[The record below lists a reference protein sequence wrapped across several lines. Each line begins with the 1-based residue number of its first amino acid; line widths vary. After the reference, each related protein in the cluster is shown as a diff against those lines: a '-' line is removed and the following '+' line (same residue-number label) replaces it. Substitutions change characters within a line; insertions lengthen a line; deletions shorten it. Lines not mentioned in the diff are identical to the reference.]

1 MNKLLQKIDRHF
13 HVSQRGST
21 IGRELIAGVIVFFA
35 TVYMLPVNASILGIV
50 PDSNMTAIFIGT
62 ALCSAIACFVMGFV
76 GNYPLIICAG
86 MSMNSYIA
94 YTVCAQSK
102 MAFTWTQAFTLTFV
116 SGVIFFIITLTP
128 LRQWIVNAIP
138 NSLKGAISAGL
149 GGFIATIGLRGCGII
164 NFDSG
169 LPTLS
174 TLDNPTVLLGLGAI
188 LLCFA
193 LSQAK
198 GIVGKLSLAI
208 TMVITA
214 IVGLVLGACGVDGM
228 PAFSSGYSNVGEN
241 FSAFFDSFG
250 RCFDFAG
257 VLTNVSAYAVVFSM
271 VFVTLFDSTGMLI
284 AVGKECGVL
293 DQNGQMID
301 GKKVMIADATGSLL
315 CAPFGTSTLIT
326 LAESS
331 IGVSVGAKTGIT
343 TIVAGLLFVASSL
356 LYPVFTLF
364 APINGLTPVTSF
376 ALVSVGASMFKSLK
390 DIDWNDSIIVATSF
404 VIIIISI
411 LTYSISDGLGF
422 GLIVYTLLMLA
433 AGKGKQTNPII
444 YGISVFFLVNFVVR
458 AII

>member
-1 MNKLLQKIDRHF
+1 MKNLLQKIDRRF
-13 HVSQRGST
+13 RVSERGST

-35 TVYMLPVNASILGIV
+35 MVYMLPVNASILGSI
-50 PDSNMTAIFIGT
+50 DGSNMTAIFIGT

-76 GNYPLIICAG
+76 GNYPLVVCAG
-86 MSMNSYIA
+86 MSMNSYLA

-102 MAFTWTQAFTLTFV
+102 MAFTWTEALTLTFV
-116 SGVIFFIITLTP
+116 SGVIFFVITLTP
-128 LRQWIVNAIP
+128 IRQWIVNAIP
-138 NSLKGAISAGL
+138 NSLKGAISASL
-149 GGFIATIGLRGCGII
+149 GAFIAMIGLRGCGII
-164 NFDSG
+164 NFDTG
-169 LPTLS
+169 LPALS
-174 TLDNPTVLLGLGAI
+174 AFDNPTVLLGLGAI

-193 LSQAK
+193 LSQIK

-208 TMVITA
+208 TMVVTA
-214 IVGLVLGACGVDGM
+214 VVGLILGACGVDGM

-250 RCFDFAG
+250 KCFDFAG

-364 APINGLTPVTSF
+364 APINGLTPITSF